1 MPVKIPSVLLLTGAL
16 VTLALLLL
24 LSTPAAKKA
33 PAAMPEVRHVT
44 AIGEAEVKV
53 KPDQAVIKLQVVQR
67 SVSAATAE
75 AAHRRQLQQFT
86 ALLRETGAETIQIG
100 QANLAEL
107 PEVVGGLS
115 WSVSSEVRIT
125 QKDLTKVDDLV
136 ELALSEGAQ
145 LQGVEYGL
153 ASPEAQVQKALT
165 TALANAKSRAE
176 TVASSEGGTLGAP
189 VTVEMLG
196 APAVEAESAEQVLLK
211 LTVKA
216 TFPM

>member
-1 MPVKIPSVLLLTGAL
+1 MPVKTPSVLLLTGAL

-24 LSTPAAKKA
+24 LSTPTAKKA
-33 PAAMPEVRHVT
+33 PAALPEVRHVT

-53 KPDQAVIKLQVVQR
+53 KPDQALITLQVVQR

-86 ALLRETGAETIQIG
+86 LLLRETGAESVQIG

-115 WSVSSEVRIT
+115 WSVTSEVRIT
-125 QKDLTKVDDLV
+125 QKDLSKVDDLV
-136 ELALSEGAQ
+136 ELALAEGAR

-153 ASPEAQVQKALT
+153 SSPETQVTKALSA
-165 TALANAKSRAE
+165 ALANAKSRAE
-176 TVASSEGGTLGAP
+176 TVASGEGGTLGAP

-196 APAVEAESAEQVLLK
+196 APDVEGESAEAVNLK
-211 LTVKA
+211 LSVKV